1 MAHKGWIAAVVLG
14 ATLSACSS
22 QPAQPPETVTVTT
35 ERPVVA
41 APTPAITTPSAI
53 APATSGAPAN
63 TVSQSWT
70 MPNLIGSNLQDAQDA
85 IQALTNN
92 EVFFSGST
100 DLTGQGRNQIM
111 DANWQ
116 VCTST
121 PPPGATITKG
131 TMIDFGVV
139 RIDIED
145 CP

>member
-1 MAHKGWIAAVVLG
+1 MAHKGWIAAIILG
-14 ATLSACSS
+14 VALAGCSS
-22 QPAQPPETVTVTT
+22 QSAPPAETVTVTT

-41 APTPAITTPSAI
+41 APTPAITTSSAI

-63 TVSQSWT
+63 SVSQSWT

-121 PPPGATITKG
+121 PPPGATITKD

-139 RIDIED
+139 RIDTEN